1 VFWVTIGS
9 NTNLH
14 LTLINLFSVA
24 IPKLVCVIK
33 FPHTYLLHTRPK
45 GRNHEIVR
53 AQKKVSEGRP
63 KSPPKSC
70 SVVTY
75 SQV

>member
-24 IPKLVCVIK
+24 VTGKSGGWGHWGGKRSFLRGLGSPAAVKLDC
-33 FPHTYLLHTRPK
+33 R
-45 GRNHEIVR
+45 
-53 AQKKVSEGRP
+53 
-63 KSPPKSC
+63 
-70 SVVTY
+70 
-75 SQV
+75 